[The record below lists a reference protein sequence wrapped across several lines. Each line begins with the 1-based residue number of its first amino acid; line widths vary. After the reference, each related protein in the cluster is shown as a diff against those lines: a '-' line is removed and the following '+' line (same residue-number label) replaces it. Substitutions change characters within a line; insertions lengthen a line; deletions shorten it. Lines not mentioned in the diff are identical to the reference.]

1 MAVSPDLGM
10 NLSPQWA
17 SVVDEITRR
26 IVATV
31 QPQRILLFGSVAR
44 GQSTADSDLDMLVIV
59 RGPAHRRA
67 IAQEIYK
74 NLRGIL
80 TPVDIVV
87 ATEQDIQQHGQA
99 IGSILRPALR
109 EGRVIYERSQ

>member
-1 MAVSPDLGM
+1 MAVSPVSKM
-10 NLSPQWA
+10 ELSPQWA
-17 SVVDEITRR
+17 SVIDEVTRR
-26 IVATV
+26 IVATA

-44 GQSTADSDLDMLVIV
+44 SQFTPDSDLDMLVIV

-67 IAQEIYK
+67 LAQEIYK

-87 ATEQDIQQHGQA
+87 ATEQDIQQHGHA
-99 IGSILRPALR
+99 IGSILLPALK
-109 EGRVIYERSQ
+109 EGRVVYERRY